1 MKGEEVEVSQDGV
14 LSSGGRAGLVGS
26 WGAGTPEQGADA
38 TYAGWPVALV
48 TGSGVSVPEQV
59 LIAVRWEAMPG
70 QV

>member
-1 MKGEEVEVSQDGV
+1 MKGEEVEVSQNGV
-14 LSSGGRAGLVGS
+14 LSSAWAGLVGS
-26 WGAGTPEQGADA
+26 WGAGNPGQGADA